1 MQCLYPMAPI
11 LGSKTH
17 LGFSKCYKYCR
28 TEDQIAY
35 IFAEALSKD
44 QFESN
49 RLKLGMLNMIYSIL
63 TKDQLIL
70 ILSMIWREGIHLT
83 CYTLCKLRSSS
94 YQIVGI
100 NPWKAQRQRM
110 VRTIQKSFFI
120 CTRGPCP
127 SHCLHSL
134 NFS

>member
-1 MQCLYPMAPI
+1 MAPI
-11 LGSKTH
+11 LGSKTR
-17 LGFSKCYKYCR
+17 LGFSKCYKYR
-28 TEDQIAY
+28 RAEDQIAY

-49 RLKLGMLNMIYSIL
+49 RIKLGMLNMIYSIL
-63 TKDQLIL
+63 IKDPLIL
-70 ILSMIWREGIHLT
+70 VLSMIWMACIHLA
-83 CYTLCKLRSSS
+83 CYTFCKLRSSS
-94 YQIVGI
+94 YLIVGI

-120 CTRGPCP
+120 CTRGPGP